1 MKKTL
6 NQLKASR
13 RNLSLMLLTGMVT
26 ILKHIKHFVR
36 DTEIVI
42 RIDTILSAIERL
54 QSSIKETTYESWS
67 A

>member
-6 NQLKASR
+6 NRLKASR
-13 RNLSLMLLTGMVT
+13 KNLSLMLLADMITN
-26 ILKHIKHFVR
+26 LKHIKHFVR
-36 DTEIVI
+36 DTEVAI
-42 RIDTILSAIERL
+42 RTDTLLEAIERL